1 MATEVVEEE
10 WQDGV
15 DDFFADFS
23 LAASNEKS
31 TRRKN
36 AEAHQASVAQSQNK
50 VERREADRG
59 ESAEEARRR
68 ITAAVISRATAKE
81 LERAARNAKQH
92 HKMSH
97 KNCDT
102 GASSVKLGH
111 SSSSLSEQHHGSS
124 TAASLSPSLKV
135 HDSTAHQVEAA
146 PSYSRLCKKNQ
157 KIDAKFARKT
167 ARKEAAK
174 EHRIKYRRVLRKQRR

>member
-1 MATEVVEEE
+1 MATEVEEE

-23 LAASNEKS
+23 LAASSEKS

-36 AEAHQASVAQSQNK
+36 AEAHQASVAESQK
-50 VERREADRG
+50 KAERREADRG

-81 LERAARNAKQH
+81 LEAAARNAKKH
-92 HKMSH
+92 HKVAH
-97 KNCDT
+97 KDCNT
-102 GASSVKLGH
+102 GASSAKSGL

-124 TAASLSPSLKV
+124 TAASFSPSLKGL
-135 HDSTAHQVEAA
+135 DSTDHQAEAE
-146 PSYSRLCKKNQ
+146 PSSSRLCKKRQ
-157 KIDAKFARKT
+157 KVDAKFARKT
-167 ARKEAAK
+167 ARKEEAR
-174 EHRIKYRRVLRKQRR
+174 EHRIKYRRVLRKQPR